1 MTCMPNEDAEFHNAI
16 KEVFLKYPEAQG
28 KYALSSLQ
36 LENEMAIDWE
46 NEVGVSRI
54 EDRKIITE
62 FVDRKSVIR
71 MQLCL
76 KWNFDYTE
84 CLHWIEAPE

>member
-36 LENEMAIDWE
+36 LENEMEIDWE

-84 CLHWIEAPE
+84 CLNWIEAPE

>member
-1 MTCMPNEDAEFHNAI
+1 MPNEDAEFHNAI

>member
-1 MTCMPNEDAEFHNAI
+1 ME
-16 KEVFLKYPEAQG
+16 
-28 KYALSSLQ
+28 S
-36 LENEMAIDWE
+36 DWE

-76 KWNFDYTE
+76 RWNFDYTT

>member
-1 MTCMPNEDAEFHNAI
+1 MPSEDAEFHKAI
-16 KEVFLKYPEAQG
+16 KEVFLRYPEAQG
-28 KYALSSLQ
+28 KYALSSLA
-36 LENEMAIDWE
+36 LENEMGIDWE
-46 NEVGVSRI
+46 NEVGVSRV
-54 EDRKIITE
+54 EDRAIITE

-84 CLHWIEAPE
+84 CLHWMEAKE

>member
-1 MTCMPNEDAEFHNAI
+1 MTCMPTEDAEFHEAI
-16 KEVFLKYPEAQG
+16 REVFRRYPEAQG
-28 KYALSSLQ
+28 KYALSSLA
-36 LENEMAIDWE
+36 LENEMKIDFSE
-46 NEVGVSRI
+46 KVGVSRV
-54 EDRKIITE
+54 EGDSIITE
-62 FVDRKSVIR
+62 FKDRKSVVR